1 LRRGLSIVGPVGLGA
16 AANVLVG
23 MIEAALL
30 IRPHL
35 ATMSRVDL
43 FAMMNCGLTTIVGTV
58 PVLYA
63 TIPATRYRM
72 SRVFSWFPPR
82 SAHRRPWWWHES

>member
-1 LRRGLSIVGPVGLGA
+1 LRRGLGIVGPVGLGA

-43 FAMMNCGLTTIVGTV
+43 FAMMNCGLTNIAGTV

-72 SRVFSWFPPR
+72 SRAFSWFPPR
-82 SAHRRPWWWHES
+82 SAHRRPWW